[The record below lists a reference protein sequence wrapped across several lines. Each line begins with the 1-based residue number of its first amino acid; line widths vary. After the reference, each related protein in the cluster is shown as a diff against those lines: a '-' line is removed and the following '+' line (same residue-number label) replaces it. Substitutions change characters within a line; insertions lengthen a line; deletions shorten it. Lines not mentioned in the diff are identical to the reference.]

1 MTKDEADSLR
11 DRRKE
16 EQPQFEWVV
25 QRRAADDWAVLRL
38 PGNADRASR
47 AWRDRRRCAHRR
59 SRRLR
64 GWHGD
69 LTMRDVRCEHPL
81 RQVRPA
87 DQQLTQ

>member
-47 AWRDRRRCAHRR
+47 AGATVDDA
-59 SRRLR
+59 
-64 GWHGD
+64 
-69 LTMRDVRCEHPL
+69 LTAVRVAFL
-81 RQVRPA
+81 A
-87 DQQLTQ
+87 GTAA